1 MKAAELCTSCGR
13 GRPLAVDMKAK
24 TGQQLTMLS
33 CPRCEART
41 WLADGVA
48 VPMEEVLKITSG
60 DPEFAQTTDGR
71 KNKRR

>member
-1 MKAAELCTSCGR
+1 MTSAGLCTSCGR

-33 CPRCEART
+33 CPRCETRT

-60 DPEFAQTTDGR
+60 DPEFEKTTEGR
-71 KNKRR
+71 KNKWR